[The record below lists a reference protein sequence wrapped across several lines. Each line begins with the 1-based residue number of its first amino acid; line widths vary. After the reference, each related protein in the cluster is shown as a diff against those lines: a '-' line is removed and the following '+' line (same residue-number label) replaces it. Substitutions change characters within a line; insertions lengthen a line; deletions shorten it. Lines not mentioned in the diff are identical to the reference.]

1 MALSSQQLVRA
12 TREERGYTVCML
24 GGGGLGDVKA
34 LSSHSSPFLLP
45 ESAVVLNLLL
55 SLPEELSHLPCTALL
70 EHMTKTYAQLMAPQ
84 TSLPGE
90 KRPRPGTEDGG
101 TGSTGPEE
109 PDQASPQTSE
119 PIEPRLAWKAV
130 GICPLNPFLVPLDLL
145 SQVPT
150 PSR

>member
-1 MALSSQQLVRA
+1 M
-12 TREERGYTVCML
+12 
-24 GGGGLGDVKA
+24 
-34 LSSHSSPFLLP
+34 
-45 ESAVVLNLLL
+45 VLNLLMA
-55 SLPEELSHLPCTALL
+55 LPEELSHLPCTALL

-84 TSLPGE
+84 TALPGE

-109 PDQASPQTSE
+109 PDQASSQASE

-130 GICPLNPFLVPLDLL
+130 GICPLNPFLVPLGLV
-145 SQVPT
+145 SQAPS

>member
-1 MALSSQQLVRA
+1 RGGHGPELSA
-12 TREERGYTVCML
+12 
-24 GGGGLGDVKA
+24 A
-34 LSSHSSPFLLP
+34 
-45 ESAVVLNLLL
+45 ESAVVLNLLMA
-55 SLPEELSHLPCTALL
+55 LPEELSHLPCTALL

-84 TSLPGE
+84 TALPGE

-109 PDQASPQTSE
+109 PDQASPQASE

-130 GICPLNPFLVPLDLL
+130 GICPLNPFLVPLGLV
-145 SQVPT
+145 SQAPS